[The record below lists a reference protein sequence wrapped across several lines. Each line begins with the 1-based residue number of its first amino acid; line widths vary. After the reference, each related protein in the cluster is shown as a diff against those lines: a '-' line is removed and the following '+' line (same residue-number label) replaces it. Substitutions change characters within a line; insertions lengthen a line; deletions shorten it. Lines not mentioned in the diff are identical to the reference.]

1 MRTRAA
7 IASGVVVLTVLL
19 GSAGAANAQAEPEPI
34 NAVNTPAQT
43 AKQSHIGECVE
54 EKVAEGLDAAE
65 CVKAES
71 PIVPEPTD
79 LFYGSLAFVILLGV
93 MWKFALPGVKKGMDG
108 RSERIRADLDRAE
121 SAKVEAEATLATY
134 QRQVAESKAEAT
146 RIIEDARATADGLRA
161 ELHRRAEAEIAEA
174 RQRAAADIEA
184 SKAQAIADLT
194 GEVASL
200 AIGAAEV
207 VVQKSLDRPT
217 QVQLIENYINQVGS
231 TN

>member
-1 MRTRAA
+1 M
-7 IASGVVVLTVLL
+7 IS
-19 GSAGAANAQAEPEPI
+19 
-34 NAVNTPAQT
+34 
-43 AKQSHIGECVE
+43 
-54 EKVAEGLDAAE
+54 
-65 CVKAES
+65 
-71 PIVPEPTD
+71 
-79 LFYGSLAFVILLGV
+79 
-93 MWKFALPGVKKGMDG
+93 ALPGVKKGMDG
-108 RSERIRADLDRAE
+108 RSERIRADLARADA
-121 SAKVEAEATLATY
+121 AKTEAEQLLATY
-134 QRQVAESKAEAT
+134 QRQVANSKAEAT

-194 GEVASL
+194 SEVASL

-207 VVQKSLDRPT
+207 VVQKSLDRET